1 MTLFETFDWLEQTT
15 VGAVVRDSTWLFP
28 VVESAHLLGLA
39 MLGGAILVVD
49 LWLLGFG
56 LREKPASYVLEQSR
70 PFLLG
75 ALVVMFSTGIPL
87 FLSEAVKCYW
97 SDAFWIKMSALA
109 VALLF
114 TFGVRNRVVR
124 SRPNDL
130 EKWQARTVAATSLS
144 IWLTVAAAGRWIGFS

>member
-1 MTLFETFDWLEQTT
+1 MTLFGIFDWLEQTA
-15 VGAVVRDSTWLFP
+15 VGAVIRDSTWLFP

-49 LWLLGFG
+49 LRLLGFG
-56 LREKPASYVLEQSR
+56 LLERPAAYVLDQSR

-75 ALVVMFSTGIPL
+75 AITLMFATGIPL

-97 SDAFWIKMSALA
+97 SDAFWLKMAALC

-114 TFGVRNRVVR
+114 TFAVRNRLVR
-124 SRPNDL
+124 ARSDL
-130 EKWQARTVAATSLS
+130 EDWKARAIGSSSLAV
-144 IWLTVAAAGRWIGFS
+144 WLTVAVAGRWIGFS